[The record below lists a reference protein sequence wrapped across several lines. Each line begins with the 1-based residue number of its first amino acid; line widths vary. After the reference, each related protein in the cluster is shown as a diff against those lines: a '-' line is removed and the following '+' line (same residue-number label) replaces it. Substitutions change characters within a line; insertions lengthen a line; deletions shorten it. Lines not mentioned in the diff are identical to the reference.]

1 MDKVATRDQET
12 SANEVIHRPPVA
24 HACQVI
30 NVTPLN
36 GSTYEIELESLGGA
50 ALNYRAGQY
59 LELKLDL
66 NWSGQPHSVF
76 YTIANG
82 YDPERPY
89 RLQLFIQNGS
99 NFANSIINHLSQLR
113 YTGQEIQATL
123 AMGRAYLQTDLQLP
137 HLLIASGSGI
147 SKIKCITEEILRQNP
162 NAEVNIYWSNKDIDD
177 FYLLGKFQSW
187 ADKNT
192 SITFTPILES
202 AVKGQAGRS
211 GYIYQVIEEDF
222 ADLEGIQTY
231 LCGSPQMVYGTI
243 DKLKS
248 RGLQEENCYSD
259 VFEFAPRDQ
268 RKAV

>member
-1 MDKVATRDQET
+1 MDRVATRDQET
-12 SANEVIHRPPVA
+12 SANEVIHGSPVA
-24 HACQVI
+24 HTCQVM

-36 GSTYEIELESLGGA
+36 GSTYEIELESSGDA
-50 ALNYRAGQY
+50 VLNYRAGQY
-59 LELKLDL
+59 LKLKLDL

-82 YDPERPY
+82 FDPEQPR

-99 NFANSIINHLSQLR
+99 NFANSIINHLSELNDS
-113 YTGQEIQATL
+113 GQEIQATL

-137 HLLIASGSGI
+137 HLFIASGSGI
-147 SKIKCITEEILRQNP
+147 SKIKCLTEEILRQNP
-162 NAEVNIYWSNKDIDD
+162 DAKVNIYWSNKDIED
-177 FYLLGKFQSW
+177 FYLLGQFQGW
-187 ADKNT
+187 ADKHRN
-192 SITFTPILES
+192 INFTTILES
-202 AVKGQAGRS
+202 GDKDHSGRS

-222 ADLEGIQTY
+222 DRLDGVQTY
-231 LCGSPQMVYGTI
+231 LCGSPRMVYGTI

-248 RGLQEENCYSD
+248 RGLDEENCYSD